1 MSNEPT
7 SQRIT
12 SEMAEG
18 VIVAATGVSSAS
30 VSCVE
35 VVEIEQKRSE
45 RDLKAGKEG
54 FLSWRRTARS
64 YNLDTYLA

>member
-35 VVEIEQKRSE
+35 VVEMNRSVLRE
-45 RDLKAGKEG
+45 I
-54 FLSWRRTARS
+54 
-64 YNLDTYLA
+64 